1 MSCKYRIPLFGEG
14 GETFEA
20 VGCSVEGSAAAIDSL
35 VGFSASSYLTRF
47 AALSARGALR
57 AICPASAFAIS
68 ARSSCVSTT

>member
-1 MSCKYRIPLFGEG
+1 MSGKERIRGVGEG
-14 GETFEA
+14 GESFGA
-20 VGCSVEGSAAAIDSL
+20 VGCAVEGSAAAIDSL